1 MRKMRID
8 NTLYNV
14 CTPAEYNKNPE
25 NHTIKFTA
33 VECANDTV
41 LPLNS
46 RITDRTPGVY
56 FYPKEGNKSG
66 MVGVVIKPEEGTEDM
81 YSKDHVIDYSKAKDI
96 EEVMANNNLI
106 RDIQNDIIMT
116 SENILSLPISQNDA
130 PHMRALKEAINAKG
144 IDKKNYESRFEQYQN
159 NMRLL
164 KGNDITLKKLIEVS
178 TAFDINVEI
187 TLSDK
192 DNINNPIGR
201 CVTANLTEED
211 GGLV

>member
-1 MRKMRID
+1 MKKMRIND
-8 NTLYNV
+8 TLYNV

-33 VECANDTV
+33 VECGDNV

-46 RITDRTPGVY
+46 RITDKATGVY
-56 FYPKEGNKSG
+56 FFPKEDGRSG
-66 MVGVVIKPEEGTEDM
+66 MVGYVNKPEEGTEEI
-81 YSKDHVIDYSKAKDI
+81 YSKSHMIDYSKAKDI

-116 SENILSLPISQNDA
+116 SENILSLPITQKDT
-130 PHMRALKEAINAKG
+130 PHMKALKEAINAKG
-144 IDKKNYESRFEQYQN
+144 IDKKSYESRFEQYQN

-178 TAFDINVEI
+178 NAFDINVEI

-192 DNINNPIGR
+192 SGINNPIGR
-201 CVTANLTEED
+201 SVTASLTEED
-211 GGLV
+211 GGIV